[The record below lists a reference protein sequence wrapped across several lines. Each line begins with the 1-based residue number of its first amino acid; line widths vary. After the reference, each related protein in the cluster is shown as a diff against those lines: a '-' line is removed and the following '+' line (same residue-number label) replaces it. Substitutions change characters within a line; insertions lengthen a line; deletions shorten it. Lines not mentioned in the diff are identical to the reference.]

1 MRLSF
6 IKFIA
11 KNNQKT
17 QTGYLYQIKM
27 FDENTQIGS
36 FTTSKIKDYY
46 YVENIA
52 FESAYLFIE
61 GLINLGGYLFEDE

>member
-17 QTGYLYQIKM
+17 QT
-27 FDENTQIGS
+27 
-36 FTTSKIKDYY
+36 
-46 YVENIA
+46 
-52 FESAYLFIE
+52 AYLFIE